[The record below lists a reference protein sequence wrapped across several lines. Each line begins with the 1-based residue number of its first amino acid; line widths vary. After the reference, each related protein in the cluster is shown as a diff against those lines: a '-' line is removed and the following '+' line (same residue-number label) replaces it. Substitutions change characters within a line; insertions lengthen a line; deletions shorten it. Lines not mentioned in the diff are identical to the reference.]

1 MPPAAYSTGDTTPET
16 PHTMSAIRL
25 LATDFD
31 GTISGPNAGDMEAR
45 LAFRQLIFRCR
56 TTFNTRWAV
65 ITGRHVEC
73 LEDLAAELSF
83 HGLCPDYLVMEDA
96 CIYRRRGGRYF
107 SYWWW
112 NFSIDWRRK
121 KQLAAYRPRV
131 KALLEE
137 TLVRYPDA
145 ENLAQRRVMDFW
157 LRFRNEEDARTVE
170 RRLLAEF
177 AAVRELFVFRWGA
190 EVCLAPTAG
199 TKGEAVARLARDL
212 KISREHIVTVGDGQ
226 NDISMLDGGC
236 AAHPAAVANATPE
249 VTDTVRRA
257 GGHVAGRP
265 CIHGVIEAVRHFAG
279 WRD

>member
-1 MPPAAYSTGDTTPET
+1 
-16 PHTMSAIRL
+16 MSDIRL

-31 GTISGPNAGDMEAR
+31 GTLSSPDAGDMAAR
-45 LAFRQLIFRCR
+45 FAFRQLVFRLR

-73 LEDLAAELSF
+73 LEDLAAELAF

-96 CIYRRRGGRYF
+96 CIYRRRGSRYS

-112 NFSIDWRRK
+112 NFSIDRRRK
-121 KQLAAYRPRV
+121 RQLAAYRPRV
-131 KALLEE
+131 QALLEE

-145 ENLAQRRVMDFW
+145 QNLAERRVMDFW
-157 LRFRNEEDARTVE
+157 LRFQKEEDARTVE
-170 RRLLAEF
+170 RHLLAEF
-177 AAVRELFVFRWGA
+177 AAVRELFVFRWGM

-199 TKGEAVARLARDL
+199 TKGEAVARLAQEL
-212 KISREHIVTVGDGQ
+212 KLGPRQIVTVGDGQ

-236 AAHPAAVANATPE
+236 ATRPAAVANATPE
-249 VTDTVRRA
+249 VMETVRRA
-257 GGHVAGRP
+257 GGHVASRP
-265 CIHGVIEAVRHFAG
+265 CIHGVLETIRHFTG